1 MANQK
6 LKSIVAPSLTQPG
19 YGRGIDNQ
27 FKAIEENFK
36 ILGNRDFVKGDRGYS
51 VRSNTIYLSTWSNI
65 GRGQKQ
71 LILTKY
77 GIRVIDAI
85 LKEYCLGK
93 GLLDL
98 MRTLDSS
105 IKSLPDTLPVGVV
118 GKENNIKGTLRYYL
132 SNNNSTHTSDSWQS
146 IRPLQ
151 MDKGQYLS
159 IADAFDGG
167 KTPDEVDYEKSVDNY
182 IKLNSFKIIETYDPA
197 ETNKVYTP
205 VASIAHW
212 VFRDHRFAT
221 VNISQNDIEKY
232 SGLVDTSCTVHLLTI
247 DDDYNADF
255 TVLHDIPALYFDKD
269 NNSFCWLLGN
279 QKTGMIAQGPRGLQG
294 DRSRF
299 FIFKAEKTR
308 EADNGVYVAKYYK
321 EATSNTEWKEITKDT
336 NTSEFRENDPC
347 IVCVPVKVKD
357 NSGALVTK
365 SQFFYS
371 IISNV
376 DIDDGTP
383 VIKIYCSTESKVPDI
398 FTEDD
403 FKRFFSQSIGFNK
416 AIRGLYVPFNPSS
429 NPYSYKHLIWSEATG
444 ANGNIFDTLHI
455 GPTHYGT
462 MLGNAEPAAP
472 KVESK
477 NLYNPNGKLYI
488 EYPEITFGFPQITSN
503 STKPAYPTSMKYSNG
518 NLSIGGN
525 LHKIEFIT
533 NPDNNVNNTAGRADV
548 VFTDTLSANNIKKLT
563 FGLRSSSSGYHG
575 WVFSGNKECP
585 LVANTRSFIISDN
598 QNWTNGKRVTIFG
611 SPSYIQ
617 AYDGTNVSDININ
630 TGGGI
635 TNIGATNYPINIYGN
650 ISAHNGLNINNGDI
664 ILNRHWIK
672 DVGVIQFTSQ
682 SSVNNA
688 IVDGALITNLNDG
701 GIQINQPPGE
711 GEKFKQIVLYG
722 ETHIRGGV
730 NMSEGN
736 LQVNDSIIANK
747 YIISHSDI
755 EGKNIQIGRDLKFV
769 KPTHSWEKILTDHR
783 PKNDNDGGGYPP
795 LDLGYKD
802 DNSND
807 QEVELKIK
815 WDDLTSDNFN
825 SGVGYNTI
833 KLKGGLPE
841 VRKWRPDGG
850 YYYHHRQTD
859 IILDISGVPECTIC
873 VLQLCLLVPHLEH
886 LENNVNT
893 VWDGSIRVRFIE
905 NSSTDE
911 QIQGT
916 NEQCWFKGTLVN
928 DGPNS
933 SNDTRKQLYIS
944 GLYYT
949 GLRGVGAGW
958 VNIERN
964 IYSEGEV
971 EDEVS
976 VNPEVP
982 FFPRPGLNDDLRLD
996 RDNSDSLVDAEGN
1009 IKGNIIIKGEMDY
1022 K

>member
-27 FKAIEENFK
+27 FKAIDENFK

-118 GKENNIKGTLRYYL
+118 GKENVKGTLRYYL
-132 SNNNSTHTSDSWQS
+132 SKNNPTYTSDTWQS

-167 KTPDEVDYEKSVDNY
+167 KTPDEVDYEKSVEDY

-321 EATSNTEWKEITKDT
+321 EATSNTEWKEITKNT
-336 NTSEFRENDPC
+336 NVAEFRENDPC
-347 IVCVPVKVKD
+347 VVCVPVKVKD

-371 IISNV
+371 IISNIDIV
-376 DIDDGTP
+376 DGIP

-416 AIRGLYVPFNPSS
+416 VIRGLYVPFNPSS

-472 KVESK
+472 KVENK
-477 NLYNPNGKLYI
+477 DLYNPNGKLYI

-525 LHKIEFIT
+525 LHKIELIT

-575 WVFSGNKECP
+575 WVFSGNKECS

-598 QNWTNGKRVTIFG
+598 QNWSTGKHITIFG

-617 AYDGTNVSDININ
+617 AYDGTNVSEININ
-630 TGGGI
+630 TGGGATYI
-635 TNIGATNYPINIYGN
+635 GKTNSESPVNILGGIN
-650 ISAHNGLNINNGDI
+650 AHYGLNIIGGDI

-688 IVDGALITNLNDG
+688 IIDGALITNLDDG

-711 GEKFKQIVLYG
+711 GESFKQIVLYG
-722 ETHIRGGV
+722 ETHMLGGLDV
-730 NMSEGN
+730 FNGN
-736 LQVNDSIIANK
+736 LKVNDSIIANK

-769 KPTHSWEKILTDHR
+769 KPNDSWEKILTNH
-783 PKNDNDGGGYPP
+783 NDDYYPP
-795 LDLGYKD
+795 LDLRYD
-802 DNSND
+802 DDKLYD
-807 QEVELKIK
+807 QVVELKIE
-815 WDDLTSDNFN
+815 WDDLTSDKFN

-833 KLKGGLPE
+833 KLKGGLSAIQI
-841 VRKWRPDGG
+841 RKPHIYHDRP
-850 YYYHHRQTD
+850 RRTN
-859 IILDISGVPECTIC
+859 IILNILGAPECTIC
-873 VLQLCLLVPHLEH
+873 VLQLCLLVPHLRD
-886 LENNVNT
+886 NIDT
-893 VWDGSIRVRFIE
+893 VWNGSIRVRFIGY
-905 NSSTDE
+905 SSTGE
-911 QIQGT
+911 QIQVG
-916 NEQCWFKGTLVN
+916 NEQCWFKGALVN
-928 DGPNS
+928 FGPGGNG
-933 SNDTRKQLYIS
+933 TRKQLYIS

-958 VNIERN
+958 LNVERN
-964 IYSEGEV
+964 IDGKHFTSK
-971 EDEVS
+971 DDVS
-976 VNPEVP
+976 VVNWEAPLLPWSE
-982 FFPRPGLNDDLRLD
+982 LD
-996 RDNSDSLVDAEGN
+996 YEQLHKE
-1009 IKGNIIIKGEMDY
+1009 
-1022 K
+1022 

>member
-27 FKAIEENFK
+27 FKAIDENFK

-65 GRGQKQ
+65 GGGQKQ

-77 GIRVIDAI
+77 GIRVIDTI

-118 GKENNIKGTLRYYL
+118 GKENIKGTLRYYL
-132 SNNNSTHTSDSWQS
+132 SNNNLTYTSDTWQS

-167 KTPDEVDYEKSVDNY
+167 KNPDEVDYEKSVEDY

-321 EATSNTEWKEITKDT
+321 EATSNTEWKEITKGT
-336 NTSEFRENDPC
+336 NTDEFRENDPC
-347 IVCVPVKVKD
+347 VVCVPVNVKD
-357 NSGALVTK
+357 NSGALITK

-371 IISNV
+371 IISNIDIV
-376 DIDDGTP
+376 DGAP

-416 AIRGLYVPFNPSS
+416 SIRGLYVPFNPSS

-477 NLYNPNGKLYI
+477 DLYNPNGKLYI

-518 NLSIGGN
+518 NFSIGGN
-525 LHKIEFIT
+525 LHKIELIT
-533 NPDNNVNNTAGRADV
+533 NPDNNVSNIASQADV
-548 VFTDTLSANNIKKLT
+548 IFTDTLSANNIKKLT

-598 QNWTNGKRVTIFG
+598 QNWTTGKRITIFG

-650 ISAHNGLNINNGDI
+650 ISAHNGLIVKGGAIN
-664 ILNRHWIK
+664 LNRHWIR

-688 IVDGALITNLNDG
+688 IINGALITNLNDG

-711 GEKFKQIVLYG
+711 GEDFKQIILYG
-722 ETHIRGGV
+722 KTRMRGGLDIS
-730 NMSEGN
+730 NGS
-736 LQVNDSIIANK
+736 LKANDSIIANN

-755 EGKNIQIGRDLKFV
+755 EGKNIQIGRNLKFV
-769 KPTHSWEKILTDHR
+769 KPTHSWATILTDHDKYI
-783 PKNDNDGGGYPP
+783 PK
-795 LDLGYKD
+795 
-802 DNSND
+802 
-807 QEVELKIK
+807 ELKYNDRDKVETIDVK
-815 WDDLTSDNFN
+815 IDWDKLTSDTFED
-825 SGVGYNTI
+825 GYGCNTI
-833 KLKGGLPE
+833 KLKTGVVMSSKTTTNIHL
-841 VRKWRPDGG
+841 
-850 YYYHHRQTD
+850 
-859 IILDISGVPECTIC
+859 IISNAPECATC
-873 VLQLCLLVPHLEH
+873 VLQLCLLIADPDPASPS
-886 LENNVNT
+886 NT
-893 VWDGSIRVRFIE
+893 LGGYAHTLASPKFWNGSINVSFSRFSDQVE
-905 NSSTDE
+905 GADD
-911 QIQGT
+911 
-916 NEQCWFKGTLVN
+916 QCWFKGYLTNNGN
-928 DGPNS
+928 DN
-933 SNDTRKQLYIS
+933 TIAKRRLFIS

-958 VNIERN
+958 VNVERN
-964 IYSEGEV
+964 IDGKK
-971 EDEVS
+971 
-976 VNPEVP
+976 
-982 FFPRPGLNDDLRLD
+982 
-996 RDNSDSLVDAEGN
+996 
-1009 IKGNIIIKGEMDY
+1009 ITHKGNVKSWEAPLLPWSGLGYDFEYNGNSGSLIDIEKFIS
-1022 K
+1022 

>member
-27 FKAIEENFK
+27 FKAIDENFK

-65 GRGQKQ
+65 GGGQKQ

-118 GKENNIKGTLRYYL
+118 GKENIKGTLRYYL
-132 SNNNSTHTSDSWQS
+132 SNNNPAYTSDTWQS

-167 KTPDEVDYEKSVDNY
+167 KTPDEIDYEKSVEDY

-336 NTSEFRENDPC
+336 NTDEFRENDPC
-347 IVCVPVKVKD
+347 VVCVPVNVKD
-357 NSGALVTK
+357 NSGALITK

-371 IISNV
+371 IISNI
-376 DIDDGTP
+376 DIAGGAP

-416 AIRGLYVPFNPSS
+416 SIRGLYVPFNPSS

-444 ANGNIFDTLHI
+444 VNGNIFDTLHV

-477 NLYNPNGKLYI
+477 DLYNPNGKLYI

-503 STKPAYPTSMKYSNG
+503 STKPVYPTLMKYSNG

-525 LHKIEFIT
+525 LHKIELIT
-533 NPDNNVNNTAGRADV
+533 NPDNNVSNIASQADV

-650 ISAHNGLNINNGDI
+650 ISAYNGLIVRGGDI
-664 ILNRHWIK
+664 NLNRHWIRN
-672 DVGVIQFTSQ
+672 VGVIQFTSQ
-682 SSVNNA
+682 SSVDNT
-688 IVDGALITNLNDG
+688 IIDGALITNLNDG

-711 GEKFKQIVLYG
+711 SEDFKQIILYG
-722 ETHIRGGV
+722 KTQIRGGLNV
-730 NMSEGN
+730 S
-736 LQVNDSIIANK
+736 NDKLKVYNSIIARD
-747 YIISHSDI
+747 YIVSHQDI
-755 EGKNIQIGRDLKFV
+755 EGKNIQIGRDLRFV
-769 KPTHSWEKILTDHR
+769 KPNDSWEKILRDR
-783 PKNDNDGGGYPP
+783 DGYPP
-795 LDLGYKD
+795 MDLNYKGQNEETREID
-802 DNSND
+802 IDWN
-807 QEVELKIK
+807 Q
-815 WDDLTSDNFN
+815 LTSDTFKD
-825 SGVGYNTI
+825 GYGYNTI
-833 KLKGGLPE
+833 KLKGGLPRTKGKKGKDSKDTGN
-841 VRKWRPDGG
+841 RKTNIRLNIFGA
-850 YYYHHRQTD
+850 
-859 IILDISGVPECTIC
+859 PECTTC
-873 VLQLCLLVPHLEH
+873 VLQLCLLVPH
-886 LENNVNT
+886 NNDVDNI
-893 VWDGSIRVRFIE
+893 WNGSIFARFIGYNDKGE
-905 NSSTDE
+905 PV
-911 QIQGT
+911 QVG
-916 NEQCWFKGTLVN
+916 NEQCWFNGILVN
-928 DGPNS
+928 YKDNS
-933 SNDTRKQLYIS
+933 NSTRKQLYIS

-958 VNIERN
+958 LNVERN
-964 IYSEGEV
+964 IDDKKITNKSNVSWEAPLLPWSE
-971 EDEVS
+971 
-976 VNPEVP
+976 
-982 FFPRPGLNDDLRLD
+982 LNY
-996 RDNSDSLVDAEGN
+996 E
-1009 IKGNIIIKGEMDY
+1009 DY
-1022 K
+1022 KATSSSMTASIAWKYGL

>member
-27 FKAIEENFK
+27 FKAIDENFK

-65 GRGQKQ
+65 GGGQKQ

-85 LKEYCLGK
+85 LKEYCLSK

-105 IKSLPDTLPVGVV
+105 IKSLPDTLPVGVA
-118 GKENNIKGTLRYYL
+118 GKENIKGTLRYYL
-132 SNNNSTHTSDSWQS
+132 SNNNPAYTSDTWQS

-151 MDKGQYLS
+151 MNKGQYLS

-167 KTPDEVDYEKSVDNY
+167 KTPDEVDYEKSVEDY

-321 EATSNTEWKEITKDT
+321 EATSNTEWKEITKNT
-336 NTSEFRENDPC
+336 NTDEFRENDPC
-347 IVCVPVKVKD
+347 VVCVPVNVKD
-357 NSGALVTK
+357 NSGALITK

-371 IISNV
+371 IISNIDIV
-376 DIDDGTP
+376 DGIP

-416 AIRGLYVPFNPSS
+416 SIRGLYVPFNPSS

-444 ANGNIFDTLHI
+444 ANGNIFDTLHV

-477 NLYNPNGKLYI
+477 DLYNPNGKLYI

-503 STKPAYPTSMKYSNG
+503 STKPVYPTLMKYSNG

-525 LHKIEFIT
+525 LHKIELIT
-533 NPDNNVNNTAGRADV
+533 NPDNNVSNIASQADV

-650 ISAHNGLNINNGDI
+650 ISAHNGLIVSGGDI
-664 ILNRHWIK
+664 NLNRHWIRN
-672 DVGVIQFTSQ
+672 VGVIQFTSQ
-682 SSVNNA
+682 SSVDNT
-688 IVDGALITNLNDG
+688 IIDGALITNLNDG

-711 GEKFKQIVLYG
+711 SEDFKQIILYG
-722 ETHIRGGV
+722 KTQIRGGLNV
-730 NMSEGN
+730 FNDK
-736 LQVNDSIIANK
+736 LKVYDSIIARD
-747 YIISHSDI
+747 YIVSHQDI
-755 EGKNIQIGRDLKFV
+755 EGKNIQIGRDLRFV
-769 KPTHSWEKILTDHR
+769 KPNDSWEKILTDR
-783 PKNDNDGGGYPP
+783 ENYPP
-795 LDLGYKD
+795 MNLNYKGQNEETREID
-802 DNSND
+802 IDWN
-807 QEVELKIK
+807 K
-815 WDDLTSDNFN
+815 LTSDTFEN
-825 SGVGYNTI
+825 GYGYNTI
-833 KLKGGLPE
+833 KLKGGLPRTKGKDANN
-841 VRKWRPDGG
+841 RKTNIRLNIFGA
-850 YYYHHRQTD
+850 
-859 IILDISGVPECTIC
+859 PECTTC
-873 VLQLCLLVPHLEH
+873 VLQLCLLVSH
-886 LENNVNT
+886 NNDADNI
-893 VWDGSIRVRFIE
+893 WNGSIFTRFIGYNNIGE
-905 NSSTDE
+905 TVQVGD
-911 QIQGT
+911 
-916 NEQCWFKGTLVN
+916 EQCWFNGTLVN
-928 DGPNS
+928 YRNNITS
-933 SNDTRKQLYIS
+933 TRKQLYIS

-958 VNIERN
+958 LNVERN
-964 IYSEGEV
+964 IY
-971 EDEVS
+971 DKKIT
-976 VNPEVP
+976 N
-982 FFPRPGLNDDLRLD
+982 
-996 RDNSDSLVDAEGN
+996 
-1009 IKGNIIIKGEMDY
+1009 KGNVSWEAPLLPWSELNYEDY
-1022 K
+1022 KITSSSVTASIAGKYHL

>member
-27 FKAIEENFK
+27 FKAIDENFK

-51 VRSNTIYLSTWSNI
+51 VRSNTIYLTTWSNI
-65 GRGQKQ
+65 GGGQKQ

-118 GKENNIKGTLRYYL
+118 GKENIKGTLRYYL
-132 SNNNSTHTSDSWQS
+132 SNNNPTYTSDTWQS

-167 KTPDEVDYEKSVDNY
+167 KTPDEVDYEKSVEDY

-321 EATSNTEWKEITKDT
+321 EATSNTEWKEITKGT
-336 NTSEFRENDPC
+336 NTDEFRENDPC
-347 IVCVPVKVKD
+347 VVCVPVNVKD
-357 NSGALVTK
+357 NGGTLITK

-371 IISNV
+371 IISNIDIV
-376 DIDDGTP
+376 DGVP

-416 AIRGLYVPFNPSS
+416 SIRGLYVPFNPSS

-444 ANGNIFDTLHI
+444 ANGNIFDTLHV

-477 NLYNPNGKLYI
+477 DLYNPNGKLYI

-503 STKPAYPTSMKYSNG
+503 STKPMYPTLMKYSNG
-518 NLSIGGN
+518 NLSVGGN
-525 LHKIEFIT
+525 LHKIELIT
-533 NPDNNVNNTAGRADV
+533 NPDNNVSNIASQADV
-548 VFTDTLSANNIKKLT
+548 VFTDTLSSNNIKKLT

-650 ISAHNGLNINNGDI
+650 ISAYNGLIVKGGDI
-664 ILNRHWIK
+664 NLNRHWIRN
-672 DVGVIQFTSQ
+672 VGVIQFTSQ
-682 SSVNNA
+682 SSVDNT
-688 IVDGALITNLNDG
+688 IIDGALITNLNDG

-711 GEKFKQIVLYG
+711 SEDFKQIILYG
-722 ETHIRGGV
+722 KTQIRGGLNV
-730 NMSEGN
+730 S
-736 LQVNDSIIANK
+736 NDKLKVYNSIIARD
-747 YIISHSDI
+747 YIVSHQDI
-755 EGKNIQIGRDLKFV
+755 EGKNIQIGRDLRFV
-769 KPTHSWEKILTDHR
+769 KPNDSWEKILRDHR
-783 PKNDNDGGGYPP
+783 PKNDNDRGGYPP
-795 LDLGYKD
+795 MDLNYKGQNEETREID
-802 DNSND
+802 IDWN
-807 QEVELKIK
+807 Q
-815 WDDLTSDNFN
+815 LTSDTFKD
-825 SGVGYNTI
+825 GYGYNTI
-833 KLKGGLPE
+833 KLKGGLPRTKGKDAGN
-841 VRKWRPDGG
+841 RKTNIRLNIFGA
-850 YYYHHRQTD
+850 
-859 IILDISGVPECTIC
+859 PECTTC
-873 VLQLCLLVPHLEH
+873 VLQLCLLVPH
-886 LENNVNT
+886 NNDADNI
-893 VWDGSIRVRFIE
+893 WNGSIFARFIGYNDKGE
-905 NSSTDE
+905 PV
-911 QIQGT
+911 QVG
-916 NEQCWFKGTLVN
+916 NEQCWFNGILVN
-928 DGPNS
+928 YRNNS
-933 SNDTRKQLYIS
+933 NSTRKQLYIS

-958 VNIERN
+958 LNVERN
-964 IYSEGEV
+964 I
-971 EDEVS
+971 
-976 VNPEVP
+976 
-982 FFPRPGLNDDLRLD
+982 DDKKIT
-996 RDNSDSLVDAEGN
+996 N
-1009 IKGNIIIKGEMDY
+1009 KGNVSWEAPLLPWSELNYEDY
-1022 K
+1022 KVTSSSVTASIAGKYHL